1 MCHAFVVAA
10 EDQRIMEREKAEL
23 REQALRLEMAK
34 AELAKER
41 ADMERMQREAV
52 AAREQMSAERATS
65 RSKPPVV
72 VYDDS
77 DDDSDDEN
85 DENDGFEILSQP
97 RVRSRRRSLVPSLSG
112 STFLCRLF
120 KYS

>member
-77 DDDSDDEN
+77 DDEN